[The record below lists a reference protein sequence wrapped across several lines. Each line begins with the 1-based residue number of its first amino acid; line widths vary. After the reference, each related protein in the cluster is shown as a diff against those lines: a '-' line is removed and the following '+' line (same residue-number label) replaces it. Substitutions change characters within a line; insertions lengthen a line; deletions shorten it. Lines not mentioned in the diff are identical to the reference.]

1 MEQGLDNTVHNIND
15 NELLSEKKVSGT
27 DLKTRKKYEA
37 AQIIETSEMSLS
49 KEIWVKFCENKWC
62 FGCTNCTCR

>member
-15 NELLSEKKVSGT
+15 NESLSEKKSVWYGF
-27 DLKTRKKYEA
+27 KTRKKYEA